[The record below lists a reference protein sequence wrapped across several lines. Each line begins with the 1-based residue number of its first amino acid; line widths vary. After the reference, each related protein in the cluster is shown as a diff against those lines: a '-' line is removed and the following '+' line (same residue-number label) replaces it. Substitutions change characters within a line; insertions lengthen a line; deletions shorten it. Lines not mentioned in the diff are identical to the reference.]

1 MVGNCKIKI
10 LTQFAESKSEYTA
23 TGTFERQYGGFSV
36 SYLQGTDKVRLVAK
50 NNALIMTR
58 CGETAIRMF
67 FRRGS
72 RTRARLGANGA
83 EGNFIID
90 TKVYE
95 LSTNTD
101 GYRVFLKYDLQFSYG
116 SENYCLE
123 LFVIKNSEEK

>member
-23 TGTFERQYGGFSV
+23 TGTLERQYGGFSV
-36 SYLQGTDKVRLVAK
+36 SYSQGTDKVRLVAK
-50 NNALIMTR
+50 NNGLIMTR
-58 CGETAIRMF
+58 YGETAIQMI

-83 EGNFIID
+83 EGSFIID

-95 LSTNTD
+95 LSKNTD
-101 GYRVFLKYDLQFSYG
+101 GYRVLLKYDLQFSYG

>member
-23 TGTFERQYGGFSV
+23 TGMLECQYGGFSV
-36 SYLQGTDKVRLVAK
+36 SYSQGTDKVRLVAK
-50 NNALIMTR
+50 NNGLIMTR
-58 CGETAIRMF
+58 YGETAIQMI

-83 EGNFIID
+83 EGSFIID

-95 LSTNTD
+95 LSKNTD
-101 GYRVFLKYDLQFSYG
+101 GYRVLLKYDLQFSYG